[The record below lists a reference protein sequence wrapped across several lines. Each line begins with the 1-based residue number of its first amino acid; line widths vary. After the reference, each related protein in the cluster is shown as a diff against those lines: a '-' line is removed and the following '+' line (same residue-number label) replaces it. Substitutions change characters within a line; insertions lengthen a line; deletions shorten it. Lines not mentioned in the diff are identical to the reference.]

1 MKDKAKVYRNIVMT
15 CGILLGFFVLGVV
28 VQSIFKNDT
37 LIPAIF
43 VLAVFVVSV
52 VTDGYIYGIISALIS
67 VIIVNF
73 VFTYPFFKLNFML
86 AGNIVSAVILMI
98 VTVTTCSLTAR
109 LKKQE
114 MAKAEGEME
123 RLRANLLRAVSHDLR
138 TPLTTIYGS
147 SSALIENEREFND
160 EQKHKMLKGIQEDAE
175 WLTRMVE
182 NLLSITKLDNGNV
195 KIIKSP
201 TVLDELVDS
210 ILLKFHKRY
219 PDQEVIVNLPE
230 ELVIIPMDPILI
242 EQVVINILEN
252 AVQHAVGMTK
262 LSFKVFTNSV
272 KVIFEV
278 KDNGCG
284 IPREKLN
291 SLFSGCY
298 SSDED
303 SVDSKKNYAGIG
315 LAVCAGIIKAH
326 GGEIKAASLKK
337 GGTSFMFV
345 LNLEDE
351 DE

>member
-1 MKDKAKVYRNIVMT
+1 MLDKSNIIKNFAIT
-15 CGILLGFFVLGVV
+15 FAILFGFFVIGVV
-28 VQSIFKNDT
+28 IQSTFKNDS

-43 VLAVFVVSV
+43 VLAVFIVSV
-52 VTDGYIYGIISALIS
+52 VTDGYIYGIFSAIAS

-73 VFTYPFFKLNFML
+73 VFTYPFFKLNFL
-86 AGNIVSAVILMI
+86 IAGNVVSAVILI
-98 VTVTTCSLTAR
+98 VVTLITCSLTAK

-114 MAKAEGEME
+114 MAKAEGETE

-147 SSALIENEREFND
+147 SSALIENEWKLSEK
-160 EQKHKMLKGIQEDAE
+160 QKLKMLKGIQEEAE

-195 KIIKSP
+195 RIIKSP

-219 PDQEVIVNLPE
+219 PQQEVIVDLPE

-242 EQVVINILEN
+242 EQVAVNILEN

-262 LSFKVFTNSV
+262 LSFKVFTSSARV
-272 KVIFEV
+272 VFEI

-298 SSDED
+298 NSEED
-303 SVDSKKNYAGIG
+303 AVDSKKNYAGIG
-315 LAVCAGIIKAH
+315 LSVCLSIIKAH
-326 GGEIKAASLKK
+326 GGEIKATCLKK
-337 GGTSFMFV
+337 GGTSIMFV
-345 LNLEDE
+345 LDLEDKNE
-351 DE
+351 